1 MEFRKM
7 KDLRTIGRW
16 L

>member
-1 MEFRKM
+1 M